1 MKITR
6 LEPILVALPYEHGA
20 PKTAQWPTMDTLLV
34 RVETDE
40 GIIGWG
46 EAFGFAASPVT
57 ASALTRLVAPLAN
70 GRDAADGPALLGD
83 LRRRLQNLGNNGP
96 VSFALSGLDIALWD
110 IKGKIEGRPLYQ
122 LLGGSA
128 RRDVPVYAS
137 LLRYGTAALV
147 ERNAAAALA
156 RGYRRIKLHEIT
168 AETVA
173 AARGVLGADVALM
186 VDTNC
191 AWDFAG
197 ALAMARQFAPYKLW
211 WLEEPIAPPN
221 DFDALARLRREAG
234 MPIAGGENLGSL
246 AEAQCMLDKAAVDI
260 IQPSVTKIG
269 GVSEL
274 VKVMALA
281 RARGVTVAPHSPYF
295 GPGLIATVHAIAAA
309 GEDIYC
315 ERFYCDL
322 AASPLGDAVDAPG
335 GRMAVPQ
342 GPGLGITV
350 DERVIARHRID

>member
-6 LEPILVALPYEHGA
+6 LEPILVALPYEHGG

-34 RVETDE
+34 RVETED
-40 GIIGWG
+40 GITGWG

-57 ASALTRLVAPLAN
+57 ASALSRLVAPLAL
-70 GRDAADGPALLGD
+70 GRDAADGPALMAD

-110 IKGKIEGRPLYQ
+110 IRGKIEGRPLYA

-128 RRDVPVYAS
+128 RYDVPVYAS

-147 ERNAAAALA
+147 ERNAAEAIA

-168 AETVA
+168 VDTVA
-173 AARGVLGADVALM
+173 AARAVCGADLPIM

-191 AWDFAG
+191 AWNFDD
-197 ALAMARQFAPYKLW
+197 ALAMARRLRPYGLW

-234 MPIAGGENLGSL
+234 MAIAAGENLGSL
-246 AEAQCMLDKAAVDI
+246 AEAQFMLEKDAVDI

-274 VKVMALA
+274 MKVIALA
-281 RARGVTVAPHSPYF
+281 RSRGITVAPHSPYF
-295 GPGLIATVHAIAAA
+295 GPGLIASVHAIAAA
-309 GEDIYC
+309 GGDMYC

-322 AASPLGDAVDAPG
+322 DASPLGDAVDAHD
-335 GRMAVPQ
+335 GRMLVPQ
-342 GPGLGITV
+342 GPGLGIAI
-350 DERVIARHRID
+350 DDGVIARYRVA